1 MDNSFWLISLPAIVA
16 LGFKGAVYAYAH
28 FSKTHNFHTR
38 LYLLALFALSIQN
51 ISEIAHFYTLHVRG
65 TLPYFEVTLFYASSI
80 AALALFFHLAIAIS
94 FNQPLGKKTSSLVSW
109 IYVYGLLLEALL
121 FLTPWL
127 ISGYTH
133 IGESVTGYSVTRIPG
148 PLYIAFEIYAIGIS
162 VSVLGMLGYGAK
174 RQDTAYKRTKA
185 VTMLFAIVPMVLVVV
200 AVLGSLH
207 FGYKLFNA
215 SFLMPIAITF
225 FLVVTAYAI
234 HQYRLFD
241 IEFYIP
247 WSKVRKRK
255 TAFYDRIRGMI
266 AEIAD
271 LGSVN
276 QVVSRLADTLRC
288 PVALVGGNRPVFAAA
303 GDTPALAEF
312 PSDELHKIDHIV
324 VANEIA
330 EAMPRTH
337 ALMKQ
342 HGVAAI
348 VPFYPHSQTA
358 SSWMLLGEAFSEE
371 VYTPR
376 DFRMVEQL
384 FAKLSDLFL
393 DKLIIMRTQL
403 ANAQRQARA
412 LDQRLLKTEENLA
425 VLQKEN
431 RDLREQNT
439 RLMTESTARVRASVL
454 GHAGVDDGVHRG
466 AAEPGSQSVAM
477 NKTLDEYVT
486 EFEAQIIRQTLER
499 CNGNKSKAARRLGL
513 RPNTLHYKLERYG
526 ISAGKKNSAGEK

>member
-1 MDNSFWLISLPAIVA
+1 MDFTPYVIPALLA
-16 LGFKGAVYAYAH
+16 LTAKAVIFFYAR
-28 FSKTHNFHTR
+28 FSGQRNLETR
-38 LYLLALFALSIQN
+38 LYLLFLFALSIQN
-51 ISEIAHFYTLHVRG
+51 LA
-65 TLPYFEVTLFYASSI
+65 EVTFFTAKAQNLASPPGGLLYFVGTI
-80 AALALFFHLAIAIS
+80 AALALFLHLA
-94 FNQPLGKKTSSLVSW
+94 LVLATDKYPRGLRDPITVL
-109 IYVYGLLLEALL
+109 IYLPAVILELLL
-121 FLTPWL
+121 W
-127 ISGYTH
+127 SGNQLVIGLEPFAYTY
-133 IGESVTGYSVTRIPG
+133 TKIPG
-148 PLYIAFEIYAIGIS
+148 PLYFLFELYTLSYVCAGAGLLLYGGRRQLSATKRLKSRIMFLS
-162 VSVLGMLGYGAK
+162 LLPTFVVVVSVIGLQHYSSL
-174 RQDTAYKRTKA
+174 RTFN
-185 VTMLFAIVPMVLVVV
+185 TTFILPV
-200 AVLGSLH
+200 AL
-207 FGYKLFNA
+207 
-215 SFLMPIAITF
+215 TF
-225 FLVVTAYAI
+225 FLAVSAYAT
-234 HQYRLFD
+234 HHYRLFD

-247 WSKVRKRK
+247 WSKIRKRK

-276 QVVSRLADTLRC
+276 QVVGRLADTLRC
-288 PVALVGGNRPVFAAA
+288 PVALVGGNRPVLASA
-303 GDTPALAEF
+303 GNTPALAEF
-312 PSDELHKIDHIV
+312 PSEELHKIDHIV

-376 DFRMVEQL
+376 DFHMVEQL

-393 DKLIIMRTQL
+393 DKLIVMRTQL

-439 RLMTESTARVRASVL
+439 RLMTESAAMVRAAVL
-454 GHAGVDDGVHRG
+454 GRADVDDGVQQ
-466 AAEPGSQSVAM
+466 ATAEPDTRPVAM
-477 NKTLDEYVT
+477 DKTLDEYVT
-486 EFEAQIIRQTLER
+486 EFEARIIRQTLER
-499 CNGNKSKAARRLGL
+499 CDGNKSKAARRLGL

-526 ISAGKKNSAGEK
+526 ISTGKKNSGGGK

>member
-1 MDNSFWLISLPAIVA
+1 
-16 LGFKGAVYAYAH
+16 
-28 FSKTHNFHTR
+28 
-38 LYLLALFALSIQN
+38 
-51 ISEIAHFYTLHVRG
+51 
-65 TLPYFEVTLFYASSI
+65 
-80 AALALFFHLAIAIS
+80 
-94 FNQPLGKKTSSLVSW
+94 
-109 IYVYGLLLEALL
+109 
-121 FLTPWL
+121 
-127 ISGYTH
+127 
-133 IGESVTGYSVTRIPG
+133 
-148 PLYIAFEIYAIGIS
+148 
-162 VSVLGMLGYGAK
+162 
-174 RQDTAYKRTKA
+174 
-185 VTMLFAIVPMVLVVV
+185 
-200 AVLGSLH
+200 
-207 FGYKLFNA
+207 
-215 SFLMPIAITF
+215 
-225 FLVVTAYAI
+225 
-234 HQYRLFD
+234 
-241 IEFYIP
+241 
-247 WSKVRKRK
+247 
-255 TAFYDRIRGMI
+255 
-266 AEIAD
+266 
-271 LGSVN
+271 
-276 QVVSRLADTLRC
+276 
-288 PVALVGGNRPVFAAA
+288 
-303 GDTPALAEF
+303 
-312 PSDELHKIDHIV
+312 
-324 VANEIA
+324 
-330 EAMPRTH
+330 MPRTH

-486 EFEAQIIRQTLER
+486 GFEAQIIRQTLER
-499 CNGNKSKAARRLGL
+499 CDGNKSKAARRLGL